1 VLAKDIEAVRARRAQ
16 LRERRHKSSVP
27 TVALVGYT
35 NAGKTTL
42 FNALT
47 GSDAVASNALFVTL
61 DPLVR
66 RVRLPD
72 RRELLVSDTVG
83 FIERLPHSL
92 VAAFRATLEEAAE
105 ADLLLHVIDASAPDR
120 ARHIAAVRAVLDE
133 VGASRVPMVEVFNKC
148 DRLDAGERGRLTA
161 THPGALCVSALTGEG
176 RDDVVAVME
185 TRLGLD
191 TATVTFAFDGDEKSR
206 RHIADLYRV
215 GRILRHVAAEDG
227 GVTIEAELP
236 RRLLDR
242 FGATV
247 S

>member
-1 VLAKDIEAVRARRAQ
+1 TKLETDRRRIRHRISVLSDEIETVRRRRAQ

-47 GSDAVASNALFVTL
+47 GAEAVASNALFVTL

-83 FIERLPHSL
+83 FIDRLPHSL
-92 VAAFRATLEEAAE
+92 IAAFRATLEEVAE

-120 ARHIAAVRAVLDE
+120 DRHIAAVLSVLHE
-133 VGASRVPMVEVFNKC
+133 VGAERVPAIEV
-148 DRLDAGERGRLTA
+148 
-161 THPGALCVSALTGEG
+161 
-176 RDDVVAVME
+176 
-185 TRLGLD
+185 
-191 TATVTFAFDGDEKSR
+191 
-206 RHIADLYRV
+206 
-215 GRILRHVAAEDG
+215 
-227 GVTIEAELP
+227 
-236 RRLLDR
+236 
-242 FGATV
+242 
-247 S
+247 